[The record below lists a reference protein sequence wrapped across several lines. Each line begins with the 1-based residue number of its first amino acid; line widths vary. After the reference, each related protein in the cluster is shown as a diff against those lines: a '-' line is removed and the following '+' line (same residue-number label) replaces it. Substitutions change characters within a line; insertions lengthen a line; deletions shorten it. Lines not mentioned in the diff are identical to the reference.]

1 MIKIYT
7 EQIAQLLK
15 MAENAELEISEAEI
29 LQFICVFQKIIQV
42 ILCNNTEYQLA
53 LGKYK
58 LQSKFKRYN
67 NRNCLVINMK
77 RNKN

>member
-1 MIKIYT
+1 MIEIYT

-15 MAENAELEISEAEI
+15 MAENVEVEISEAEI
-29 LQFICVFQKIIQV
+29 LQFICIFQKITEI
-42 ILCNNTEYQLA
+42 ILRNNSEYKLA

-67 NRNCLVINMK
+67 NKNCLVINMK